1 MSGTFKPIA
10 LPLIFGLMWSDVALS
25 QDITKFN
32 ILETHAPATIDAI
45 KISKSEVRVSQ
56 IRLARIWRAAVADY
70 IVRHL
75 KQRARDH

>member
-10 LPLIFGLMWSDVALS
+10 LLLIFGLMWSDVALS

-45 KISKSEVRVSQ
+45 KISNQNFAFRKFELQEYGGLQWPLYRSTSRTKG
-56 IRLARIWRAAVADY
+56 A
-70 IVRHL
+70 
-75 KQRARDH
+75 